1 MLTIIDHSGAKIAP
15 EKRVFSDSH
24 LISLIQL
31 GLPLTERPYLE
42 IARKLG
48 VSEHQ
53 VITRISNMI
62 ETGLIKRLGIIVRHH
77 ELGYRAN
84 AMIVWNIPDDSVH
97 KVADLMK
104 EYSFVT
110 LCYRRPRRLPDWP
123 YNLFCM
129 IHGRDRECVISLLEN
144 MIAANNWQDYP
155 YDVLF
160 SKRRFKQCGAS
171 VRKVRVVF

>member
-1 MLTIIDHSGAKIAP
+1 MLTVFDHSGTKITP
-15 EKRVFSDSH
+15 ENRGFSDE
-24 LISLIQL
+24 QL
-31 GLPLTERPYLE
+31 VSYIRNGLPLTERPYLE

-53 VITRISNMI
+53 VISRIGKMV
-62 ETGLIKRLGIIVRHH
+62 EAGLIKRFGIIVRHQ

-97 KVADLMK
+97 KVAGFMK
-104 EYSFVT
+104 EYPFVT

-129 IHGRDRECVISLLEN
+129 IHGRDRDGVLSLLKD
-144 MIAANNWQDYP
+144 MIVANNWQDYP
-155 YDVLF
+155 HEVLF

-171 VRKVRVVF
+171 I